1 MENHMTTTFFLT
13 GRFSFLLLGT
23 LLLSLQ
29 VLAQDDITT
38 ETQLSALAVEVDNIE
53 RGPVA
58 EIVFADG
65 NAQAIRK
72 EFLQFE
78 NAGRVAFLKS
88 NDDGGPLREGD
99 VVKSGEL
106 LAELDCQMDDAGA
119 RAARAELDTVRA
131 ALANA
136 KADYER
142 AKRLRDGK
150 AIQAS
155 RFDGMET
162 SYKQALADMR
172 GAEARFDQV
181 RAGLRQLQIR
191 APFDGL
197 VAFVNVREGQYV
209 SPEQFS
215 ANSQGSAATTSP
227 IVIIDPSSFE
237 IIVELPVVSGRRVAI
252 NHIAYILDEGTLA
265 HAQEYGYASL
275 ADVDSIDDL
284 LIIGRVGSVSP
295 AIDPSSRSM
304 RARIV
309 TDVDVEGLTDG
320 GYVTVW
326 IETARR
332 ENVVMAPLE
341 SLIFRGETA
350 YSFVIDPNT
359 NLVEQRVVSVGLTGQ
374 EGVEVTEGLL
384 EGDVVVTKGRY
395 RLTSGMSV
403 RPNTSLE
410 MME

>member
-1 MENHMTTTFFLT
+1 M
-13 GRFSFLLLGT
+13 
-23 LLLSLQ
+23 
-29 VLAQDDITT
+29 
-38 ETQLSALAVEVDNIE
+38 
-53 RGPVA
+53 
-58 EIVFADG
+58 
-65 NAQAIRK
+65 
-72 EFLQFE
+72 
-78 NAGRVAFLKS
+78 
-88 NDDGGPLREGD
+88 
-99 VVKSGEL
+99 
-106 LAELDCQMDDAGA
+106 
-119 RAARAELDTVRA
+119 
-131 ALANA
+131 
-136 KADYER
+136 
-142 AKRLRDGK
+142 
-150 AIQAS
+150 
-155 RFDGMET
+155 
-162 SYKQALADMR
+162 
-172 GAEARFDQV
+172 
-181 RAGLRQLQIR
+181 
-191 APFDGL
+191 
-197 VAFVNVREGQYV
+197 AFVNVREGQYV

-374 EGVEVTEGLL
+374 EGVEVTEGFL